1 MSATLLVTGAAGH
14 LGQRVIAH
22 LLDTRK
28 VPARNIIA
36 ATRNPDKLA
45 ALASRGVG
53 VRRADFDD
61 TGSLA
66 TAFAGAQRLLLIS
79 TDALDQPGRRL
90 AQHRN
95 AIDAAT
101 KAGVAHAV
109 YTSMPR
115 PETSAVLFAPDHL
128 GTERALAAS
137 PMSWTI
143 LRDHWYME
151 NLFFTL
157 PHLLAGGTWYT
168 AAGNGRLAWI
178 AREDCALAAATALAG
193 NDTGKRT
200 YTLSGAEAFTTEE
213 TARMVSETAGRPI
226 EVVQVPLDGLIQGM
240 VAGGMPQGMAE
251 VFASFDTNTK
261 AGGFADVTGDFELL
275 TGRKPIKYRDW
286 LAANKAA
293 IAG

>member
-22 LLDTRK
+22 LLDRLK
-28 VPARNIIA
+28 VPPSSIIA

-45 ALASRGVG
+45 ALAARGVA

-61 TGSLA
+61 PASLA
-66 TAFAGAQRLLLIS
+66 AAFAGAQRLLMIS
-79 TDALDQPGRRL
+79 TDVLDRPGHRL
-90 AQHRN
+90 VQHRN
-95 AIDAAT
+95 AVDAAT
-101 KAGVAHAV
+101 KAGVAHVV
-109 YTSMPR
+109 YTSMPK

-128 GTERALAAS
+128 GTEQALAAS
-137 PMSWTI
+137 PMGWTI
-143 LRDHWYME
+143 LRDNWYME

-157 PHLLAGGTWYT
+157 PQLLSSGKWFT
-168 AAGNGRLAWI
+168 AAGDGRLAWI
-178 AREDCALAAATALAG
+178 ARDDCALAAATALAG
-193 NDTGKRT
+193 GDTAKRT
-200 YTLSGAEAFTTEE
+200 HTLSGAEALTTEE

-240 VAGGMPQGMAE
+240 VAGGMPQPVAE
-251 VFASFDTNTK
+251 LFASFDANTK

-275 TGRKPIKYRDW
+275 TGRQPLKYRDW